1 MDTMHMSLACPR
13 LARGLLATCMI
24 WQVVPSTGTCKSINL
39 DLARAAPYR
48 YFTQYGPAHADQ
60 NLFQQTSFIAS
71 FLSVSL
77 VVLLYGVG
85 RSGWTRRCRAGLLT
99 SPTRTHRHVHTL
111 THTHPYHTNSS
122 RFLFILIHRSN
133 PRTRY
138 GILSLKRSWVHC
150 GLGLCVPV
158 GTDVFWCAC
167 VVL

>member
-1 MDTMHMSLACPR
+1 MITAS
-13 LARGLLATCMI
+13 ARVPSTCMI
-24 WQVVPSTGTCKSINL
+24 WQVVPSTDTCKSINL

-60 NLFQQTSFIAS
+60 NLFQQSSFIAS

-133 PRTRY
+133 PRTRHVV
-138 GILSLKRSWVHC
+138 SLGDGQIVWVF
-150 GLGLCVPV
+150 LVARAPDLAIFAEV
-158 GTDVFWCAC
+158 TE
-167 VVL
+167 

>member
-1 MDTMHMSLACPR
+1 
-13 LARGLLATCMI
+13 MI
-24 WQVVPSTGTCKSINL
+24 STWLRRANGSRASCILWQVVPSTGTCKSINL

-60 NLFQQTSFIAS
+60 NLFHKASFIAS
-71 FLSVSL
+71 FLFVSL
-77 VVLLYGVG
+77 VVLLHGVG
-85 RSGWTRRCRAGLLT
+85 RPGWARWCWAGLLT

-138 GILSLKRSWVHC
+138 YWKRLGSKTDCGPRTSAATDIAELYFNLVH
-150 GLGLCVPV
+150 
-158 GTDVFWCAC
+158 A
-167 VVL
+167 

>member
-1 MDTMHMSLACPR
+1 MQIR
-13 LARGLLATCMI
+13 
-24 WQVVPSTGTCKSINL
+24 
-39 DLARAAPYR
+39 
-48 YFTQYGPAHADQ
+48 
-60 NLFQQTSFIAS
+60 TSFNLAFVLAS
-71 FLSVSL
+71 FLFVSL

-85 RSGWTRRCRAGLLT
+85 RPGWERRCRAGLLT

-158 GTDVFWCAC
+158 GTDVCWCAC
-167 VVL
+167 VVLCHATPHIQEAAQEAAFLQILAQVRDSARETSLLTITGTA